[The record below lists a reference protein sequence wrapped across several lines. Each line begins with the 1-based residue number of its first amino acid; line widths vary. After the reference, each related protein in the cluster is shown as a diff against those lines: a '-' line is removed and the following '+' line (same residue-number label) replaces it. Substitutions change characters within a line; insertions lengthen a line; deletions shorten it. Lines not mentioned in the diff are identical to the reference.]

1 VGQSI
6 LTFLFSFPRELPTQI
21 STIGMV
27 HFCYLVLYSSMML
40 TTMSSSIA
48 AVFVH
53 RRSVIDDVRKAM
65 IRPTLS
71 FITLYVRQQQ
81 QQQHPLIITTSSVSP
96 QPQQYHRSYSNGM
109 TLMRKEVGNNN
120 EDEEDDDDDAM
131 ATTMSY
137 TSTARNVAMSILL
150 QGGTARTTTLS
161 SSSMMGSLLETSTT
175 RAFRTL
181 SSLSS
186 NSYNNLNHNNDGV
199 DYKREQGK
207 GVTRTTTTTTV
218 TKTNNKK
225 TTEKL
230 IDATIV
236 RSTSVLNNENKNNND
251 IINDKVEETKQ
262 HEDKRTYLNNPSVTL
277 TALAHTL
284 WRSTIHPYN
293 DIVIDATCGNGKDF
307 LALTDMIFP
316 QQQQHPPPIIDVDKK
331 DNGGGGR
338 LIGIDI
344 QECAIRNTVGS
355 LLLSTSFDYDTYRDR
370 ITLLV
375 QSHEQLLKIVQN
387 DNEQQSRGG
396 EVGLVCYNLGFLPGA
411 NRNTVTQTQTQTT
424 LNSITDAALLLRIG
438 GLLSVMTYPA
448 SNEEESIVVEHFME
462 GLGMLTTRS
471 EGGWR
476 KYVSVIPNYND
487 DNGRIRIMVTHALE
501 RVVTESGGGDDNTS
515 AWRVFVHKPLGR
527 PTSPVLV
534 TATRIK

>member
-1 VGQSI
+1 
-6 LTFLFSFPRELPTQI
+6 
-21 STIGMV
+21 
-27 HFCYLVLYSSMML
+27 ML
-40 TTMSSSIA
+40 TTMSSSTA

-81 QQQHPLIITTSSVSP
+81 QRPLIITTSSVLP
-96 QPQQYHRSYSNGM
+96 QPRQYHRSYSTGM
-109 TLMRKEVGNNN
+109 TLVRNDVGNNN
-120 EDEEDDDDDAM
+120 EDEEEDDDDDDAM

-150 QGGTARTTTLS
+150 QGGTARKTTLS
-161 SSSMMGSLLETSTT
+161 SSSMMVGSLLDTSTT

-186 NSYNNLNHNNDGV
+186 NSYNNHNNDGA

-207 GVTRTTTTTTV
+207 GVTRTTTTTTM
-218 TKTNNKK
+218 TKTNNKI
-225 TTEKL
+225 TTDNL

-236 RSTSVLNNENKNNND
+236 RSTSVLTNDNINKDD
-251 IINDKVEETKQ
+251 IINNDSVDTTIDSVYTTTLSEEQQPKQ
-262 HEDKRTYLNNPSVTL
+262 HEGKRAYLTNPSVTL
-277 TALAHTL
+277 TALAHSL
-284 WRSTIHPYN
+284 WRSTIHPYS
-293 DIVIDATCGNGKDF
+293 DIIIDATCGNGKDF
-307 LALTDMIFP
+307 LALTGMLFP
-316 QQQQHPPPIIDVDKK
+316 QQHTSSTVNDEK
-331 DNGGGGR
+331 DNSCCGQ
-338 LIGIDI
+338 LIGIDV
-344 QECAIRNTVGS
+344 QDCAIRNTYGS
-355 LLLSTSFDYDTYRDR
+355 LLSSTTFSYDKYRDR

-375 QSHEQLLKIVQN
+375 QSHENLIEIVN
-387 DNEQQSRGG
+387 NNNNEQQQQKQQEGWVGCRG

-411 NRNTVTQTQTQTT
+411 NRNTVTQTQTT

-448 SNEEESIVVEHFME
+448 SNKEESIVVEHFME

-476 KYVSVIPNYND
+476 KCVSVIPNYND

-501 RVVTESGGGDDNTS
+501 RVVTESGGGGDNTS